1 MDQTTVVDKVETD
14 TTVKLSV
21 KVGDKT
27 KQEIQTAFG
36 NLILM
41 RKDWEQNE
49 FTRSNQKLYEIFQ
62 RCYALYLEMK
72 GVTPDKLALKR
83 AFNSYLKES
92 GVKFKDSTHLMVKV
106 VRCVFGDDRR
116 RISSYALALRIADE
130 RNIPTSEIIT
140 FFNKEGGFE
149 EVRRNKN
156 TNAISVEAKKA
167 QGLLLMN
174 VPSLGF
180 VHTDSLNAVFD
191 EAAYEGAA
199 LLMST
204 RESDGSFQ
212 IKYVLQNGSLISNA
226 LVHLI
231 TLNKELKAKQ
241 SAEKEAA
248 NDAHVRDQAVKQA
261 ANA

>member
-1 MDQTTVVDKVETD
+1 MDQTTVVEKVETD
-14 TTVKLSV
+14 TSVKLSV

-49 FTRSNQKLYEIFQ
+49 YARSNQKLYEIFQ
-62 RCYALYLEMK
+62 QCYALYLEMK
-72 GVTPDKLALKR
+72 GITAEKLALKR
-83 AFNSYLKES
+83 AFNSYLKELDI
-92 GVKFKDSTHLMVKV
+92 KFKDSTHLMVKV

-116 RISSYALALRIADE
+116 RVSAYATALRIADE
-130 RNIPTSEIIT
+130 RKVPSSEIID

-149 EVRRNKN
+149 EVRRSKN
-156 TNAISVEAKKA
+156 PNAVSIEAKKA
-167 QGLLLMN
+167 QGLTLMD
-174 VPSLGF
+174 VPSLGV

-191 EAAYEGAA
+191 EAAYEGAT

-212 IKYVLQNGSLISNA
+212 IKYVLQNGSLVSSA

-231 TLNKELKAKQ
+231 TLNKEVKAKQ

-248 NDAHVRDQAVKQA
+248 NDAHVRDEAVKQA
-261 ANA
+261 VNA